1 MKRPFGLIG
10 LTYLSSLAVVF
21 YFYNITLIIIM
32 LCAAAALISAGVVL
46 FLKRKYK
53 SIFPKFIAIGLSV
66 VISCLSIML
75 YTNFNYNP
83 VINNYSDKEINITG
97 YICDEVIKDNNSAT
111 YIIQTDTVNG
121 ENKAVKIQLL
131 SYNNLN
137 LEPFD
142 KISATLHTIK
152 ADTNLLKSK
161 GVFLKSYVDKNFKID
176 VIGEK
181 HFCLYSYAVSAR
193 IAMKNALSCLLPD
206 DCSSLCRAVLLGDK
220 NALSDKVYSDFIAT
234 GMSFI
239 IVVSGMHLSIVTG
252 VVYFV
257 MRKLKRSKRAQ
268 AISVILTTILF
279 MMLTGFA
286 PSIIRAGLMTTVAF
300 LASIFLRKADSLN
313 SIGFAAVVLTIFNPY
328 AVGNI
333 GMLLSFSATLGIVLW
348 ADKINSFLQ
357 KVPKPKF
364 KPIKQIIEFLINLF
378 SVSLAASVWVL
389 PISIIVFHR
398 MSPFTVI
405 ISVIISPI
413 VSALII
419 LSLIASLFYLLP
431 FVSCFAYPFALL
443 AGIAGKF
450 ILWVIEL
457 FAGIPYCSINTDKPY
472 FYIWLAIS
480 ILLVI
485 IGYVV
490 KAKGFYIKCA
500 VTFSVLTLSIGWAIF
515 AFATVDD
522 TTLTVY
528 CTDSGVTATISNENS
543 ITVLSCGGD
552 KRKADDVADKIKNN
566 HISIDNLIIPNQKNK
581 YCSYQ
586 SKIINQFDVTRVLVY
601 DKDTDYQ
608 KLLSNYDGKQR
619 KVFGDNLSFVLNL
632 SENTKDEVIN
642 IGGTTYQ
649 YVRTEDK
656 SVLFVPSGG
665 NIADLPQK
673 YRNAD
678 YLLIGDIVD
687 NIELM
692 NCNAIIFAGSKKE
705 YDKNYSLLKELNCK
719 ILNTLSDDIVL
730 KLT

>member
-32 LCAAAALISAGVVL
+32 LCVAAALISAGVVL

-97 YICDEVIKDNNSAT
+97 YICDDVIKDHDSAA
-111 YIIQTDTVNG
+111 YMIQTYTVNG
-121 ENKAVKIQLL
+121 EDKAVKIQLL
-131 SYNNLN
+131 SYSDLH

-142 KISATLHTIK
+142 KISATLHT
-152 ADTNLLKSK
+152 DSVETNLLKSK
-161 GVFLKSYVDKNFKID
+161 GVFLSAFVDETFKID
-176 VIGEK
+176 LKNEK
-181 HFCLYSYAVSAR
+181 HFCLYRYAVYTR
-193 IAMKNALSCLLPD
+193 IAIKNALSCLLPN

-220 NALSDKVYSDFIAT
+220 YALSDMVYGDFLTT
-234 GMSFI
+234 GTSFI

-252 VVYFV
+252 AVFFV
-257 MRKLKRSKRAQ
+257 MSKLKRSKKAQ
-268 AISVILTTILF
+268 AISVILTTVLF

-286 PSIIRAGLMTTVAF
+286 PSIVRAGLMTAIAF
-300 LASIFLRKADSLN
+300 LAAIFRRRADSLN
-313 SIGFAAVVLTIFNPY
+313 SIGFAAVILTIFNPY

-333 GMLLSFSATLGIVLW
+333 GMLLSFAATLGIVLW
-348 ADKINSFLQ
+348 ADKINVFLQ
-357 KVPKPKF
+357 KVPKPKLF
-364 KPIKQIIEFLINLF
+364 PINRIIGITISLF
-378 SVSLAASVWVL
+378 SVSLAAAIWVL

-405 ISVIISPI
+405 ISVITSPI
-413 VSALII
+413 VSVLIVCAL
-419 LSLIASLFYLLP
+419 LASLLYLLP
-431 FVSCFAYPFALL
+431 FISCLAYPFALL
-443 AGIAGKF
+443 AGIASKSV
-450 ILWVIEL
+450 LWIIEL
-457 FAGIPYCSINTDKPY
+457 FADIPYCSINTDKPY
-472 FYIWLAIS
+472 FYVWIAVC
-480 ILLVI
+480 ILLI
-485 IGYVV
+485 IVGYAV
-490 KAKGFYIKCA
+490 KAKGFFIKCA
-500 VTFSVLTLSIGWAIF
+500 VTFSILTLSMGWAIF
-515 AFATVDD
+515 AFITADNTV
-522 TTLTVY
+522 LTVY
-528 CTDSGVTATISNENS
+528 STNGGVTAAVSSGDSLTL
-543 ITVLSCGGD
+543 LSCGGD

-566 HISIDNLIIPNQKNK
+566 HISIDNLIIPNQKSK

-601 DKDTDYQ
+601 DKDTNHQ
-608 KLLSNYDGKQR
+608 NLLSNYDGNQR

-632 SENTKDEVIN
+632 SETASNEIIN
-642 IGGTTYQ
+642 VSGVTYQ
-649 YVRTEDK
+649 YVSTTDK
-656 SVLFVPSGG
+656 SVLFVPDNG
-665 NIADLPQK
+665 NIADLAEK

-692 NCNAIIFAGSKKE
+692 NCDAIIFAGSKKNYE
-705 YDKNYSLLKELNCK
+705 KNYIILKELNFK